1 MYTCLIADDHIVE
14 RDLIKIFLN
23 KIPSLNLVAECT
35 NGLEVSTFLQK
46 QQVDIV
52 FSDVDMPGLSGTDLV
67 KALKNPPVFI
77 FISSFPEYAAEGY
90 NLDAIDFMS
99 KPLRFDR
106 FLKGVNK
113 AIEYLELKKNLAN
126 AEMLQAS
133 GTVPEGLVREGN
145 TGEFFFIKDNKGYLK
160 IREEEVLYIES
171 MGDFSRI
178 HTVQQ
183 KSFMVLVSL
192 KNLELQLNAKKFLR
206 VHKQYIINLQ
216 HLIAVMQNEVV
227 LSNNQEIPLSNSYKT
242 AIQEQVIQ
250 KNLLKRFQG

>member
-1 MYTCLIADDHIVE
+1 MYTCLIADDHVVE
-14 RDLIKIFLN
+14 RDLIKIFLE
-23 KIPSLNLVAECT
+23 KIPSLKLVAECS
-35 NGLEVSTFLQK
+35 NGLEVSGFLQQ

-113 AIEYLELKKNLAN
+113 AVEYLELKKKLTN
-126 AEMLQAS
+126 AALQQAS
-133 GTVPEGLVREGN
+133 GAIPEGLVQEG
-145 TGEFFFIKDNKGYLK
+145 TAGEFFFIKDNKGYLK
-160 IREEEVLYIES
+160 IREEDVLYIES

-183 KSFMVLVSL
+183 KTHMILVSL
-192 KNLELQLNAKKFLR
+192 KNLELQLNTGKFFR

-216 HLIAVMQNEVV
+216 HLVAVLQNDVV
-227 LSNNQEIPLSNSYKT
+227 LTNDQDIPLSNSYKA

-250 KNLLKRFQG
+250 KVLLKRF